1 MKGSVLMPKSN
12 SKQLVKSARD
22 FKSSK
27 ASKHISSVFQSAVR
41 YFILL
46 SIGYIVLYPLIYMV
60 SASFSAKESF
70 LDPTSV
76 WIPTKVTLDNFKF
89 MWGVMDYGKAFLST
103 LRIPMVSAVIEIAT
117 CAIVAYGFAR
127 FKFPFRRMLFS
138 LLFVTMLI
146 PSAMIAVPSMVNFSK
161 MDILGIFGL
170 LNKLTGV
177 DIRPNLLGTA
187 WTFYLPAIFASGIRS
202 GILIYIY
209 IQFFKGL
216 PSELEEA
223 AWIDGATPL
232 RTFISI
238 ALPSSSVVILTVSV
252 FSVIWYWNDYFLA
265 TMYMDENYP
274 LAVTMGKLNDLI
286 NYAGIYL
293 TPDRP
298 EGLAYLMV
306 ACLMFILPPLIFYLI
321 VQRWFVES
329 IDRVGI
335 TG

>member
-1 MKGSVLMPKSN
+1 MLKYSSVDLSEKAGSLKN
-12 SKQLVKSARD
+12 TKSAKTAASV
-22 FKSSK
+22 FKS
-27 ASKHISSVFQSAVR
+27 ILR
-41 YFILL
+41 YVILL
-46 SIGYIVLYPLIYMV
+46 SIGYIVLYPLFYMV

-76 WIPTKVTLDNFKF
+76 WIPTKVTLSNFKF
-89 MWGVMDYGKAFLST
+89 MWNVMDYGNALLST
-103 LRIPMVSAVIEIAT
+103 LKIPMVSAVIEIAT
-117 CAIVAYGFAR
+117 CAVVGYGFAR
-127 FKFPFRRMLFS
+127 FNFRFKKGFFA

-146 PSAMIAVPSMVNFSK
+146 PSAMIAVPSMVNFSHL
-161 MDILGIFGL
+161 DVLGIL
-170 LNKLTGV
+170 KLFKNITGI
-177 DIRPNLLGTA
+177 DLRPNILGTA
-187 WTFYLPAIFASGIRS
+187 WTFYIPAIFASGIRS

-252 FSVIWYWNDYFLA
+252 FSVVWYGNDYFLA
-265 TMYMDENYP
+265 TMYMDQNYP
-274 LAVTMGKLNDLI
+274 LAVTMSKLNDLI

-298 EGLAYLMV
+298 EGLAYLMT
-306 ACLMFILPPLIFYLI
+306 ACLMFILPPLIMYMI
-321 VQRWFVES
+321 VQHWFVES